1 MYLKKAKEDN
11 IETAGFRQHP
21 LCFHGDILVAL
32 MMEIK

>member
-1 MYLKKAKEDN
+1 MYQNKEKKDN

-21 LCFHGDILVAL
+21 LCFHGDVLVAL